1 MSKMSDFLVRAM
13 TIENTPIVGNC
24 ARFLVNLDNSPVRR
38 EDILDK
44 GKQTRLT
51 NGYYFIKYAPRNS
64 YKGRQ
69 NPPYV
74 FVCDMLRFTLRF
86 RDSKHFE
93 KAASVFPEVEWVIR
107 NTNYTPGIFKW
118 AVLHPGM
125 LFPFSVNWDT
135 YCREISNKAGVF
147 DNNPNYMDQYKPLVT
162 FRCSPDHWDFELKDY
177 EYYNPHEAEYANQLR
192 EFKKI

>member
-1 MSKMSDFLVRAM
+1 MSDFLVRGM

-24 ARFLVNLDNSPVRR
+24 ARFLINLDNSPVRR
-38 EDILDK
+38 NDILDK

-51 NGYYFIKYAPRNS
+51 KGVYYIKYSPHNS
-64 YKGRQ
+64 YKGKE
-69 NPPYV
+69 NPPFV

-86 RDSKHFE
+86 KNSKHFE
-93 KAASVFPEVEWVIR
+93 RASSVFPEVKWVIR

-147 DNNPNYMDQYKPLVT
+147 DNAQNYFDQYKPLVT
-162 FRCSPDHWDFELKDY
+162 FKTNPENWQFKLDDC
-177 EYYNPHEAEYANQLR
+177 EYYNPYEAEYAKQLK
-192 EFKKI
+192 EFKRLK